1 MTGDPIIAYPN
12 TETGSIGVFFGKV
25 DLHGLYDKIG
35 ITKQVLTRGRFA
47 NIDSEN
53 APLTDVEREKLR
65 REIEIFYRG
74 FVQRVADGR
83 KRKYDDM
90 EALAQGRVWLG
101 AQAKQNGLVDELG
114 GLDRAVEMIKQR
126 AKIGA
131 SEKITL
137 VTYPPR
143 HTVWDYVLN
152 RNDDAMDLD
161 ALLGAKAK
169 ALVGH
174 LPIRALLQ
182 GGMLRL
188 MPYTVEVK

>member
-1 MTGDPIIAYPN
+1 M
-12 TETGSIGVFFGKV
+12 
-25 DLHGLYDKIG
+25 
-35 ITKQVLTRGRFA
+35 
-47 NIDSEN
+47 
-53 APLTDVEREKLR
+53 
-65 REIEIFYRG
+65 
-74 FVQRVADGR
+74 
-83 KRKYDDM
+83 
-90 EALAQGRVWLG
+90 
-101 AQAKQNGLVDELG
+101 
-114 GLDRAVEMIKQR
+114 
-126 AKIGA
+126 
-131 SEKITL
+131 
-137 VTYPPR
+137 TYPPR